1 MSDQSETHVRAIW
14 QAAGWTP
21 PEGDEVS
28 RAEAAFD
35 RAAALGRGVR
45 RTKDKTVSP
54 MLGPRDD
61 IRKQAQD

>member
-1 MSDQSETHVRAIW
+1 MSDQSKATVRDIW
-14 QAAGWTP
+14 KAAGWTP
-21 PEGDEVS
+21 PEGNDLS

-35 RAAALGRGVR
+35 RAAALGRGVP

-61 IRKQAQD
+61 ISK

>member
-1 MSDQSETHVRAIW
+1 MSDQTKATVCAIW

-28 RAEAAFD
+28 RAAEAFH
-35 RAAALGRGVR
+35 RAAALGRGVP

>member
-1 MSDQSETHVRAIW
+1 MSDQNETTVRAIW
-14 QAAGWTP
+14 QGAGWTP
-21 PEGDEVS
+21 PEGDELS

-35 RAAALGRGVR
+35 RAAALGRGVP
-45 RTKDKTVSP
+45 RTTDKTVSP